1 MEKLFKK
8 LGITK
13 MCFESEEK
21 RRLFEDLELKD
32 FSYMKY
38 SQNEEIRDG
47 KIEYIIEFFL

>member
-1 MEKLFKK
+1 
-8 LGITK
+8 